1 MADKVFPIESGGL
14 QVGGGIVPASS
25 GATYGTHFSYL
36 GVGGYIE
43 VPTLDYRNGIPVG
56 SNINADGFS
65 SGRRRFGMMVY
76 VIGENKLYRLTPTKS
91 DGTKVTL
98 TDWEGASEAQKIVWL
113 DPMASA
119 FDFATFSQL
128 SGTGVDDD
136 AWEELDFSS
145 SGGVT
150 TDTKV
155 TGMTLTGSVLT
166 IKQDNGANNISV
178 DLSNL
183 DDRFVYA
190 GEYNAG
196 TLTLNVSGA
205 DDVVI
210 PLQGLVNTIVDT
222 ASFDSNTNQIV
233 FSSAG
238 GGSLFSVDLSSLR
251 DNEDNLV
258 ASGATTGEVDVV
270 TEEELTQRINT
281 DFNNYLNDNLNTLI

>member
-1 MADKVFPIESGGL
+1 MADKVFPIETGGL
-14 QVGGGIVPASS
+14 QVGGPITPPSS

-36 GVGGYIE
+36 GVGGYVE

-56 SNINADGFS
+56 SNMNADGFS

-76 VIGENKLYRLTPTKS
+76 VIEENKLYRLTPTKS

-98 TDWEGASEAQKIVWL
+98 SQWESASDAQKIVWL
-113 DPMASA
+113 DPMANV

-145 SGGVT
+145 SSGSG

-155 TGMTLTGSVLT
+155 TGATLTGSVLS
-166 IKQDNGANNISV
+166 IKQNNGEPNVNL
-178 DLSNL
+178 DLSGL

-190 GEYNAG
+190 GTYNAG
-196 TLTLNVSGA
+196 QLTLNISGA

-238 GGSLFSVDLSSLR
+238 GGSLFSVDLSSLK

-270 TEEELTQRINT
+270 TEDELTQRINT

>member
-1 MADKVFPIESGGL
+1 MADKIFPIETGGL
-14 QVGGGIVPASS
+14 QVGGPIVTPSS
-25 GATYGTHFSYL
+25 GSTFGTHFSYL
-36 GVGGYIE
+36 GVGGYVE
-43 VPTLDYRNGIPVG
+43 VPTIDYRNGIPVG
-56 SNINADGFS
+56 SNMNADGYS

-76 VIGENKLYRLTPTKS
+76 VIEENKLYRLTPKKS

-98 TDWEGASEAQKIVWL
+98 TEWDSASDAQKIVWL
-113 DPMASA
+113 DPMASV

-128 SGTGVDDD
+128 SGTGNDDD
-136 AWEELDFSS
+136 AWEVLDFTTDGGSS
-145 SGGVT
+145 

-155 TGMTLTGSVLT
+155 TGATLTGSVLS
-166 IKQDNGANNISV
+166 IKQNNGEPNINV

-190 GEYNAG
+190 GSYNAG
-196 TLTLNVSGA
+196 KLTLNISGA

-222 ASFDSNTNQIV
+222 ASFDQNTNQIV

-238 GGSLFSVDLSSLR
+238 GGSLFSVDLSSLK

-258 ASGATTGEVDVV
+258 ASGATADEVDVV
-270 TEEELTQRINT
+270 TEEELTERINN